1 MLDTTTI
8 GERDLRDET
17 TALLRDLLRVDTTN
31 PPGRE
36 TAAATLLKDYLEASG
51 VECELVARDPD
62 RANLVARI
70 RGTGNGPSLALLGH
84 TDVVPADPAGWQHPP
99 FAGDLDGEGYVWG
112 RGAVDMKNET
122 ASRAVALAVV
132 ARSGFRPRG
141 DLTMIAEADEE
152 NGIEEVGLSWLVR
165 ERPDVRADFVLNEGA
180 SERLTL
186 ADGRTVV
193 TVNVGEKATLPALVT
208 ALGRAAHAS
217 TPLAGANAV
226 PRLATLIDRL
236 AAYRPQRRVLPE
248 TRVLLEALVGD
259 VGDDLDDA
267 IDRAQGLH
275 PAFAELVAPLFA
287 TTIAPT
293 RLRGSDARNV
303 MPARASVEC
312 DCRVL
317 PGTTEAEL
325 EDELAAA
332 LGTDVPYEIEFLE
345 PPNGG
350 SISSIDTPLF
360 DLCRRW
366 VDANDPGAILLP
378 TLCTGFTDSHFM
390 RAAFGTVAY
399 GFWPMRHTPY
409 EVAAAGIHSVD
420 ERVHVDDL
428 GYATRFHV
436 EACREIGALG
446 RFDLRGWSLHLSDA
460 MDPTT
465 IAAKR
470 VFGIGDTMNLQRRAS
485 DLAGTAGIPMEAL
498 DLGLLNWSRPPEDRI
513 TAGARDVDDA
523 DLRARLRG
531 LLRAEPHED
540 ADDVDDVPD
549 DAA

>member
-1 MLDTTTI
+1 MPETLS
-8 GERDLRDET
+8 ERDLRDET

-70 RGTGNGPSLALLGH
+70 RGTGDGPSLALLGH

-99 FAGDLDGEGYVWG
+99 FAGDLDADGYVWG
-112 RGAVDMKNET
+112 RGAIDMKNET
-122 ASRAVALAVV
+122 ASRAVTLAVL

-141 DLTMIAEADEE
+141 DLMLIAEADEE
-152 NGIEEVGLSWLVR
+152 NGTEVVGLQWLVG
-165 ERPDVRADFVLNEGA
+165 ERPDIRADYVINEGA
-180 SERLTL
+180 SERLKL

-193 TVNVGEKATLPALVT
+193 TINVGEKATLPALVT

-226 PRLATLIDRL
+226 PRLAKLIGRL
-236 AAYRPQRRVLPE
+236 ADHRPPRRLLPE
-248 TRVLLEALVGD
+248 TRALLEALVGEVD
-259 VGDDLDDA
+259 GDLDGA
-267 IDRAQGLH
+267 IDRAQRLH
-275 PAFAELVAPLFA
+275 PAFAELVAPLFS

-312 DCRVL
+312 DCRVV
-317 PGTTEAEL
+317 PGTTEDEL
-325 EDELAAA
+325 ASELAAA
-332 LGTDVPYEIEFLE
+332 LGTDVPHEVEFLE

-350 SISSIDTPLF
+350 SVSPIDTPLY
-360 DLCRRW
+360 DVCRAW
-366 VDANDPGAILLP
+366 LAENDPGAVLLP
-378 TLCTGFTDSHFM
+378 TVCTGFTDSHFM
-390 RAAFGTVAY
+390 RDAFGSVAY

-428 GYATRFHV
+428 GYATRFNV
-436 EACREIGALG
+436 EACRTIGGLG
-446 RFDLRGWSLHLSDA
+446 R
-460 MDPTT
+460 
-465 IAAKR
+465 
-470 VFGIGDTMNLQRRAS
+470 
-485 DLAGTAGIPMEAL
+485 
-498 DLGLLNWSRPPEDRI
+498 
-513 TAGARDVDDA
+513 
-523 DLRARLRG
+523 
-531 LLRAEPHED
+531 
-540 ADDVDDVPD
+540 
-549 DAA
+549 

>member
-36 TAAATLLKDYLEASG
+36 TAAATLLKEYLESSG

-70 RGTGNGPSLALLGH
+70 RGTGDGPSLALLGH

-99 FAGDLDGEGYVWG
+99 FAGDLDDEGYVWG

-132 ARSGFRPRG
+132 ARSGFQPRG
-141 DLTMIAEADEE
+141 DLMMIAEADEE

-193 TVNVGEKATLPALVT
+193 TVNVGEKATLPVLVT

-236 AAYRPQRRVLPE
+236 AWYRPKRRVLPE
-248 TRVLLEALVGD
+248 TRVLLEALVGEI
-259 VGDDLDDA
+259 GDDLDDA

-325 EDELAAA
+325 EAELAAA
-332 LGTDVPYEIEFLE
+332 LGTDVPYEVEFLE

-436 EACREIGALG
+436 EALQEIGGFG
-446 RFDLRGWSLHLSDA
+446 R
-460 MDPTT
+460 
-465 IAAKR
+465 
-470 VFGIGDTMNLQRRAS
+470 
-485 DLAGTAGIPMEAL
+485 
-498 DLGLLNWSRPPEDRI
+498 
-513 TAGARDVDDA
+513 
-523 DLRARLRG
+523 
-531 LLRAEPHED
+531 
-540 ADDVDDVPD
+540 
-549 DAA
+549 

>member
-1 MLDTTTI
+1 MPETFS
-8 GERDLRDET
+8 ERDLRDET

-62 RANLVARI
+62 RANLIARI
-70 RGTGNGPSLALLGH
+70 RGTGDGPSLALLGH

-99 FAGDLDGEGYVWG
+99 FAGDLDADGYVWG
-112 RGAVDMKNET
+112 RGAIDMKNET
-122 ASRAVALAVV
+122 ASRAVTLAVL

-141 DLTMIAEADEE
+141 DLMLIAEADEE
-152 NGIEEVGLSWLVR
+152 NGTEVVGLQWLVG
-165 ERPDVRADFVLNEGA
+165 ERPDIRADYVINEGA

-193 TVNVGEKATLPALVT
+193 TINVGEKATLPALVT

-226 PRLATLIDRL
+226 PRLATLIGRL
-236 AAYRPQRRVLPE
+236 ADHRPPRRLLPE
-248 TRVLLEALVGD
+248 TRALLEALVGEVD
-259 VGDDLDDA
+259 GDLDGA
-267 IDRAQGLH
+267 IDRAQRLH
-275 PAFAELVAPLFA
+275 PAFAELVAPLFS

-312 DCRVL
+312 DCRVV
-317 PGTTEAEL
+317 PGTTEDEL
-325 EDELAAA
+325 ASELAAA
-332 LGTDVPYEIEFLE
+332 LGTDVPHEVEFLE

-350 SISSIDTPLF
+350 SVSPIDTPLY
-360 DLCRRW
+360 DVCRAW
-366 VDANDPGAILLP
+366 LAENDPGAVLLP
-378 TLCTGFTDSHFM
+378 TVCTGFTDSHFM
-390 RAAFGTVAY
+390 RDAFGSVAY

-428 GYATRFHV
+428 GYATRFNV
-436 EACREIGALG
+436 EACRAIGALG
-446 RFDLRGWSLHLSDA
+446 R
-460 MDPTT
+460 
-465 IAAKR
+465 
-470 VFGIGDTMNLQRRAS
+470 
-485 DLAGTAGIPMEAL
+485 
-498 DLGLLNWSRPPEDRI
+498 
-513 TAGARDVDDA
+513 
-523 DLRARLRG
+523 
-531 LLRAEPHED
+531 
-540 ADDVDDVPD
+540 
-549 DAA
+549 

>member
-8 GERDLRDET
+8 AERDLRDET

-70 RGTGNGPSLALLGH
+70 RGTGDGPSLALLGH

-99 FAGDLDGEGYVWG
+99 FAGDLDGEGYIWG

-141 DLTMIAEADEE
+141 DLMMIAEADEE

-446 RFDLRGWSLHLSDA
+446 R
-460 MDPTT
+460 
-465 IAAKR
+465 
-470 VFGIGDTMNLQRRAS
+470 
-485 DLAGTAGIPMEAL
+485 
-498 DLGLLNWSRPPEDRI
+498 
-513 TAGARDVDDA
+513 
-523 DLRARLRG
+523 
-531 LLRAEPHED
+531 
-540 ADDVDDVPD
+540 
-549 DAA
+549 

>member
-1 MLDTTTI
+1 MPETFS
-8 GERDLRDET
+8 ERDLRDET

-70 RGTGNGPSLALLGH
+70 RGTGDGPSLALLGH

-99 FAGDLDGEGYVWG
+99 FAGDLDADGYVWG
-112 RGAVDMKNET
+112 RGAIDMKNET
-122 ASRAVALAVV
+122 ASRAVTLAVL

-141 DLTMIAEADEE
+141 DLMLIAEADEE
-152 NGIEEVGLSWLVR
+152 NGTEVVGLQWLVG
-165 ERPDVRADFVLNEGA
+165 ERPDIRADYVINEGA
-180 SERLTL
+180 SERLKL

-193 TVNVGEKATLPALVT
+193 TINVGEKATLPALVT

-226 PRLATLIDRL
+226 PRLATLIGRL
-236 AAYRPQRRVLPE
+236 ADHRPPRRLLPE
-248 TRVLLEALVGD
+248 TRALLEALVGEVD
-259 VGDDLDDA
+259 GDLDGA
-267 IDRAQGLH
+267 IDRAQRLH
-275 PAFAELVAPLFA
+275 PAFAELVAPLFS

-312 DCRVL
+312 DCRVV
-317 PGTTEAEL
+317 PGTTEGEL
-325 EDELAAA
+325 ASELAAA
-332 LGTDVPYEIEFLE
+332 LGTDVPHEVEFLE

-350 SISSIDTPLF
+350 SVSPIDTPLYEV
-360 DLCRRW
+360 CRAW
-366 VDANDPGAILLP
+366 LAENDPGAVLLP
-378 TLCTGFTDSHFM
+378 TVCTGFTDSHFM
-390 RAAFGTVAY
+390 RDAFGSVAY
-399 GFWPMRHTPY
+399 GFWPMRSTPY

-436 EACREIGALG
+436 EALREIGG
-446 RFDLRGWSLHLSDA
+446 
-460 MDPTT
+460 
-465 IAAKR
+465 
-470 VFGIGDTMNLQRRAS
+470 FGG
-485 DLAGTAGIPMEAL
+485 
-498 DLGLLNWSRPPEDRI
+498 
-513 TAGARDVDDA
+513 
-523 DLRARLRG
+523 
-531 LLRAEPHED
+531 
-540 ADDVDDVPD
+540 
-549 DAA
+549 

>member
-17 TALLRDLLRVDTTN
+17 TTLLRDLLRVDTTN

-36 TAAATLLKDYLEASG
+36 TAAATLLKAYLEAGG

-70 RGTGNGPSLALLGH
+70 RGTGDGPSLALLGH

-99 FAGDLDGEGYVWG
+99 FAGDLDDEGYVWG

-132 ARSGFRPRG
+132 ARSGFQPRG
-141 DLTMIAEADEE
+141 DLMMIAEADEE

-236 AAYRPQRRVLPE
+236 AAYRPARRVLPE
-248 TRVLLEALVGD
+248 TRALLEALVGE

-267 IDRAQGLH
+267 IDRAQSLH

-317 PGTTEAEL
+317 PGTTGAEL
-325 EDELAAA
+325 EAELAAA
-332 LGTDVPYEIEFLE
+332 LGTDLPYEIDFLE

-436 EACREIGALG
+436 EALREIGGFG
-446 RFDLRGWSLHLSDA
+446 R
-460 MDPTT
+460 
-465 IAAKR
+465 
-470 VFGIGDTMNLQRRAS
+470 
-485 DLAGTAGIPMEAL
+485 
-498 DLGLLNWSRPPEDRI
+498 
-513 TAGARDVDDA
+513 
-523 DLRARLRG
+523 
-531 LLRAEPHED
+531 
-540 ADDVDDVPD
+540 
-549 DAA
+549 

>member
-1 MLDTTTI
+1 MPETFS
-8 GERDLRDET
+8 ERDLRDET

-51 VECELVARDPD
+51 VDCELVARDPD

-70 RGTGNGPSLALLGH
+70 RGTGDGPSLALLGH

-99 FAGDLDGEGYVWG
+99 FAGHLDGDGYVWG
-112 RGAVDMKNET
+112 RGAIDMKNET
-122 ASRAVALAVV
+122 ASRAVTLAVL

-141 DLTMIAEADEE
+141 DLMLIAEADEE
-152 NGIEEVGLSWLVR
+152 NGTEVVGLQWLVG
-165 ERPDVRADFVLNEGA
+165 ERPDIRADYVINEGA
-180 SERLTL
+180 SERLKL

-193 TVNVGEKATLPALVT
+193 TINVGEKATLPALVT

-226 PRLATLIDRL
+226 PRLATLIGRL
-236 AAYRPQRRVLPE
+236 ADHRPPRRLLPE
-248 TRVLLEALVGD
+248 TRALLEALVGEVD
-259 VGDDLDDA
+259 GDLDGA
-267 IDRAQGLH
+267 IDRAQRLH
-275 PAFAELVAPLFA
+275 PAFAELVAPLFS

-312 DCRVL
+312 DCRVV
-317 PGTTEAEL
+317 PGTTEDEL
-325 EDELAAA
+325 ASELAAA
-332 LGTDVPYEIEFLE
+332 LGTDVPHEVVFLE

-350 SISSIDTPLF
+350 SVSPIDTPLY
-360 DLCRRW
+360 DVCRAW
-366 VDANDPGAILLP
+366 LAENDPGAVLLP
-378 TLCTGFTDSHFM
+378 TVCTGFTDSHFM
-390 RAAFGTVAY
+390 RDAFGSVAY

-436 EACREIGALG
+436 EACRAIGALG
-446 RFDLRGWSLHLSDA
+446 R
-460 MDPTT
+460 
-465 IAAKR
+465 
-470 VFGIGDTMNLQRRAS
+470 
-485 DLAGTAGIPMEAL
+485 
-498 DLGLLNWSRPPEDRI
+498 
-513 TAGARDVDDA
+513 
-523 DLRARLRG
+523 
-531 LLRAEPHED
+531 
-540 ADDVDDVPD
+540 
-549 DAA
+549 

>member
-70 RGTGNGPSLALLGH
+70 RGTGDGPSLALLGH

-99 FAGDLDGEGYVWG
+99 FAGDLDGEGYIWG
-112 RGAVDMKNET
+112 RGAVDMKTET

-141 DLTMIAEADEE
+141 DLMMIAEADEE

-193 TVNVGEKATLPALVT
+193 PVNVGEKATLPALVT
-208 ALGRAAHAS
+208 APGRAAHAS

-226 PRLATLIDRL
+226 PRLATLIDRR

-446 RFDLRGWSLHLSDA
+446 R
-460 MDPTT
+460 
-465 IAAKR
+465 
-470 VFGIGDTMNLQRRAS
+470 
-485 DLAGTAGIPMEAL
+485 
-498 DLGLLNWSRPPEDRI
+498 
-513 TAGARDVDDA
+513 
-523 DLRARLRG
+523 
-531 LLRAEPHED
+531 
-540 ADDVDDVPD
+540 
-549 DAA
+549 

>member
-70 RGTGNGPSLALLGH
+70 RGTGDGPSLALLGH

-99 FAGDLDGEGYVWG
+99 FAGDLDGEGYIWG

-141 DLTMIAEADEE
+141 DLMMIAEADEE

-446 RFDLRGWSLHLSDA
+446 R
-460 MDPTT
+460 
-465 IAAKR
+465 
-470 VFGIGDTMNLQRRAS
+470 
-485 DLAGTAGIPMEAL
+485 
-498 DLGLLNWSRPPEDRI
+498 
-513 TAGARDVDDA
+513 
-523 DLRARLRG
+523 
-531 LLRAEPHED
+531 
-540 ADDVDDVPD
+540 
-549 DAA
+549 